1 MQKLNRSIKAGDSG
15 PDVLALKRA
24 LARARGKQKGVVP
37 TRRFGGALNRSLRR
51 FQKLNGLP
59 VDGVYGDRTHKILAP
74 FFDAYGRR
82 LLRQAPKLTP
92 QEETFNRLLSFME
105 KITRD
110 TPGYLYGGG
119 HGEPLSGLQTTQAL
133 DCSSSC
139 SLALDHEGMFNDDWA
154 WVSGTF
160 SYQYGQ
166 PGGGKFFTVYANG
179 EHVWVRLH
187 KGPYW
192 RFDTSPHGDGGRG
205 PRLRKIPRF
214 TGRFA
219 ARHWPGM

>member
-1 MQKLNRSIKAGDSG
+1 LKLIRSIKKGNHG

-24 LARARGKQKGVVP
+24 LKRAKVKAPGLVLN
-37 TRRFGGALNRSLRR
+37 RRFGRALDKAVRR

-59 VDGVYGDRTHKILAP
+59 ADGVYGERTHRLLAP
-74 FFDAYGRR
+74 FFDPYGRR
-82 LLRQAPKLTP
+82 LLRQAPKFTP
-92 QEETFNRLLSFME
+92 QEERFNRLLSYME

-119 HGEPLSGLQTTQAL
+119 HGPPLSALSTRQAL
-133 DCSSSC
+133 DCSSST
-139 SLALDHEGMFNDDWA
+139 SLALDHEGMFNDDYA

-160 SYQYGQ
+160 AYQYGQ
-166 PGGGKFFTVYANG
+166 PGRGKFFTVYANG

-205 PRLRKIPRF
+205 PRLRKLPRF